1 MESILYIFLPC
12 KKVYPIGVTYL
23 ADFIHRRK
31 PEVRQRIL
39 DLSLFSESQRS
50 QAIRDA
56 ALEFKPDLVCFS
68 WRDIQIFSPHEGDA
82 SLEHAF
88 NFYFAGNPI
97 KRVAASFAGLKQL
110 YRYYSHIRANL
121 SYPWLVRKEFP
132 KTQIMIGG
140 GAFTAF
146 ADQLIEKLPEGTI
159 GILGE
164 GEDAILKVVNGES
177 LENER
182 YIIREGKQTRK
193 GNQGSPALLDALT
206 VDLPYLTSIFPQHA
220 AYMDESIGVQTK
232 RGCPYDCAFCLYPY
246 IEGKRVRYRPPEMVV
261 KDISQHYHQ
270 WGARRFWFTDAQFI
284 TGKEAY
290 PQCTEILERIVSEK
304 LEIEWS
310 GYIRTSLITPE
321 LAKLMV
327 RSGVGDL
334 EVAITSGSQ
343 EVLNN
348 LHMGFKLERL
358 YDGCRYLA
366 EAGFKG
372 KVILNYSLNSPKETE
387 ESLLQSVESY
397 KKVASILGEERV
409 FPLMFFLGI
418 QPNTDLEHRLL
429 EEGYLSAGYNPLML
443 TPTSI
448 RKLLYNPAPLNKL
461 IAKAC
466 LAAWE
471 RKEGSRDPRAWTG
484 SLSQTASQATPSGP
498 KPDTAHYADANLI
511 RGIQNNSGRDA
522 LLTLEEIL
530 RSRRPGSA
538 DSRHHGK
545 DGCESNELAVIHR
558 PLHAPWFACI
568 PREHGAI
575 MPLLLG

>member
-1 MESILYIFLPC
+1 MNSILYVFLPC
-12 KKVYPIGVTYL
+12 KKVYPIGATYL
-23 ADFIHRRK
+23 ADFIHRRR
-31 PEVRQRIL
+31 PDVRQRIL
-39 DLSLFSESQRS
+39 DLSLYPK
-50 QAIRDA
+50 A
-56 ALEFKPDLVCFS
+56 ARTQVLRKTADSFAPDLVCFS

-88 NFYFAGNPI
+88 NFYFSANPL
-97 KRVAASFAGLKQL
+97 KRAVASVQGIKQL
-110 YRYYSHIRANL
+110 YRYYQDIRLNL
-121 SYPWLVRKEFP
+121 SYPWLIRKHYP
-132 KTQIMIGG
+132 QSQIMIGG

-146 ADQLIEKLPEGTI
+146 ADQLIERLPEGTI

-164 GEDAILKVVNGES
+164 GEDAILKVIEGQPLS
-177 LENER
+177 DER
-182 YIIREGKQTRK
+182 YILREGGQTVK
-193 GNQGSPALLDALT
+193 GEKHAPALLDALT
-206 VDLPYLTSIFPQHA
+206 MDLPYLTSIFPQ
-220 AYMDESIGVQTK
+220 YGEYVGECIGVQTK

-261 KDISQHYHQ
+261 RDISQHYHQ

-290 PQCTEILERIVSEK
+290 PQCTEILERILREG

-310 GYIRTSLITPE
+310 GYIRTSLITAD

-343 EVLNN
+343 IVLND

-358 YDGCRYLA
+358 YDGCRHLA
-366 EAGFKG
+366 EAGFQG
-372 KVILNYSLNSPKETE
+372 KIILNYSLNSPNETE
-387 ESLLQSVESY
+387 ETLLQSVESY
-397 KKVASILGEERV
+397 KMVASILGEDRV

-443 TPTSI
+443 TPGSI
-448 RKLLYNPAPLNKL
+448 RKLLYNPAPLNKI

-466 LAAWE
+466 LAAWH
-471 RKEGSRDPRAWTG
+471 RKQGSRDPRSWSG
-484 SLSQTASQATPSGP
+484 SLSQPTRG
-498 KPDTAHYADANLI
+498 YADQNLI
-511 RGIQNNSGRDA
+511 RGLETNSGRDA

-530 RSRRPGSA
+530 RSRKSNALSTDSITAPATGSLK
-538 DSRHHGK
+538 S
-545 DGCESNELAVIHR
+545 
-558 PLHAPWFACI
+558 
-568 PREHGAI
+568 
-575 MPLLLG
+575 

>member
-39 DLSLFSESQRS
+39 DLSLFPEPQRS

-121 SYPWLVRKEFP
+121 SYPWLIRKEFP

-290 PQCTEILERIVSEK
+290 PQCTEILERSLSEK

-348 LHMGFKLERL
+348 PHMGFKLERL

-484 SLSQTASQATPSGP
+484 SLSQTASHTSPAGE

-530 RSRRPGSA
+530 RSRRPA
-538 DSRHHGK
+538 QPTAATTEK
-545 DGCESNELAVIHR
+545 TAVSPIS
-558 PLHAPWFACI
+558 
-568 PREHGAI
+568 
-575 MPLLLG
+575 

>member
-1 MESILYIFLPC
+1 MNSILYVFLPC

-23 ADFIHRRK
+23 ADFIHRRR
-31 PEVRQRIL
+31 PDIRQHIL
-39 DLSLFSESQRS
+39 DLSLYPQTQR
-50 QAIRDA
+50 ARVLRDTTA
-56 ALEFKPDLVCFS
+56 TVAPDLVCFS

-88 NFYFAGNPI
+88 NFYFASNPL
-97 KRVAASFAGLKQL
+97 KRIAASLQGVKQL
-110 YRYYSHIRANL
+110 YRYYSEIRTNL
-121 SYPWLVRKEFP
+121 SYPWLIRKEFP
-132 KTQIMIGG
+132 NSQIMIGG

-164 GEDAILKVVNGES
+164 GEDAILKVLGRQP
-177 LENER
+177 LDDER
-182 YIIREGKQTRK
+182 YIIRGGGRIQK
-193 GNQGSPALLDALT
+193 GEKHAPALLDALT
-206 VDLPYLTSIFPQHA
+206 VDLPYLTSIFPQYHE
-220 AYMDESIGVQTK
+220 YIGECIGVQSK

-261 KDISQHYHQ
+261 RDISQHYHQ

-290 PQCTEILERIVSEK
+290 PQCIEILERIIAEG

-366 EAGFKG
+366 EAGFRG
-372 KVILNYSLNSPKETE
+372 KIILNYSLNSPKETE
-387 ESLLQSVESY
+387 ETLLESVESY

-418 QPNTDLEHRLL
+418 QPNTDLEQRLL
-429 EEGYLSAGYNPLML
+429 EEGYLSTGYNPLLL
-443 TPTSI
+443 TPNSI
-448 RKLLYNPAPLNKL
+448 KKLLYNPAPLNKI

-466 LAAWE
+466 LTAWHH
-471 RKEGSRDPRAWTG
+471 KHGSQDPRPWSGAIRAEQP
-484 SLSQTASQATPSGP
+484 SQS
-498 KPDTAHYADANLI
+498 YADSNLMH
-511 RGIQNNSGRDA
+511 GIEGNSGRYT

-530 RSRRPGSA
+530 RSRKATPPAKASPEGSA
-538 DSRHHGK
+538 VK
-545 DGCESNELAVIHR
+545 TVT
-558 PLHAPWFACI
+558 
-568 PREHGAI
+568 
-575 MPLLLG
+575 

>member
-1 MESILYIFLPC
+1 VS
-12 KKVYPIGVTYL
+12 YL

-31 PEVRQRIL
+31 PDVRQRIL
-39 DLSLFSESQRS
+39 DLSLFPDAQRS
-50 QAIRDA
+50 RAVRDA
-56 ALEFKPDLVCFS
+56 ATEFKPDLVCFS
-68 WRDIQIFSPHEGDA
+68 WRDIQIFSPHEGDS

-88 NFYFAGNPI
+88 NFYFASNPL
-97 KRVAASFAGLKQL
+97 KRVVASFAGLQQL
-110 YRYYSHIRANL
+110 YRYYSHIRATL
-121 SYPWLVRKEFP
+121 SYPWLIAKEFP
-132 KTQIMIGG
+132 KAQIMMGG

-146 ADQLIEKLPEGTI
+146 ADQLILKLPEGTI

-164 GEDAILKVVNGES
+164 GEDAILKVIEGQS

-182 YIIREGKQTRK
+182 YILREGKTIRK
-193 GNQGSPALLDALT
+193 GQQGAPALLDALT
-206 VDLPYLTSIFPQHA
+206 VDLPYLTSIFPQ
-220 AYMDESIGVQTK
+220 YREYLGESIGVQSK

-246 IEGKRVRYRPPEMVV
+246 IEGKRVRYRPPPMVV

-290 PQCTEILERIVSEK
+290 PQCTEILERILAEK

-343 EVLNN
+343 VVLNN

-397 KKVASILGEERV
+397 KVVASILGEERV

-418 QPNTDLEHRLL
+418 QPNTDLEQRLL

-448 RKLLYNPAPLNKL
+448 KKLLYNPAPLNSF

-466 LAAWE
+466 LRAWE
-471 RKEGSRDPRAWTG
+471 RKDGSRDPRKWTG
-484 SLSQTASQATPSGP
+484 SLSQAPKESGP
-498 KPDTAHYADANLI
+498 YADKSLI
-511 RGIQNNSGRDA
+511 RGIEGNSGRDA
-522 LLTLEEIL
+522 LLSLEEIL
-530 RSRRPGSA
+530 RSRRSLRPA
-538 DSRHHGK
+538 EDSGEK
-545 DGCESNELAVIHR
+545 SVVTPAS
-558 PLHAPWFACI
+558 
-568 PREHGAI
+568 
-575 MPLLLG
+575 

>member
-121 SYPWLVRKEFP
+121 SYPWLIRKEFP

-290 PQCTEILERIVSEK
+290 PQCTEILERILSEK

-310 GYIRTSLITPE
+310 GYIRTSLITPD

-484 SLSQTASQATPSGP
+484 SLSQTASHTSPAGE
-498 KPDTAHYADANLI
+498 KPDTAHYADASLI

-530 RSRRPGSA
+530 RSRRPA
-538 DSRHHGK
+538 QPTAATTEK
-545 DGCESNELAVIHR
+545 TAVS
-558 PLHAPWFACI
+558 P
-568 PREHGAI
+568 
-575 MPLLLG
+575 MS

>member
-1 MESILYIFLPC
+1 MNSILYVFLPC

-23 ADFIHRRK
+23 ADFIHRRR
-31 PEVRQRIL
+31 PDVRQHIL
-39 DLSLFSESQRS
+39 DLSLYPQAQR
-50 QAIRDA
+50 ARVLRDTTA
-56 ALEFKPDLVCFS
+56 AVAPDLVCFS

-88 NFYFAGNPI
+88 NFYFASNPL
-97 KRVAASFAGLKQL
+97 KRIAASLQGVKQL
-110 YRYYSHIRANL
+110 YRYYSEIRTNL
-121 SYPWLVRKEFP
+121 SYPWLIRKEFP
-132 KTQIMIGG
+132 KSQIMIGG

-164 GEDAILKVVNGES
+164 GEDAILKVLGRQP
-177 LENER
+177 LDDER
-182 YIIREGKQTRK
+182 YLIRGGGRIQK
-193 GNQGSPALLDALT
+193 GEKHAPALLDALT
-206 VDLPYLTSIFPQHA
+206 VDLPYLTSIFPQYHE
-220 AYMDESIGVQTK
+220 YIGECIGVQSK

-261 KDISQHYHQ
+261 RDISQHYHQ

-290 PQCTEILERIVSEK
+290 PQCIEILERIIAEG

-358 YDGCRYLA
+358 YDGCCYLA
-366 EAGFKG
+366 EAGFRG
-372 KVILNYSLNSPKETE
+372 KIILNYSLNSPKETE
-387 ESLLQSVESY
+387 ETLLESVESY

-443 TPTSI
+443 TPNSI
-448 RKLLYNPAPLNKL
+448 KKLLYNPAPLNKI

-466 LAAWE
+466 LAAWHH
-471 RKEGSRDPRAWTG
+471 KHGSQDPRPWSGAIRAEQP
-484 SLSQTASQATPSGP
+484 SQN
-498 KPDTAHYADANLI
+498 YADSSLMH
-511 RGIQNNSGRDA
+511 GIEGNSGRYT

-530 RSRRPGSA
+530 KSRKQA
-538 DSRHHGK
+538 DSSVSHVK
-545 DGCESNELAVIHR
+545 SSPVS
-558 PLHAPWFACI
+558 PLS
-568 PREHGAI
+568 
-575 MPLLLG
+575 

>member
-31 PEVRQRIL
+31 PDVRQRIL
-39 DLSLFSESQRS
+39 DLSLFPDGQRIS
-50 QAIRDA
+50 AVRDA
-56 ALEFKPDLVCFS
+56 ATEFKPDLVCFS
-68 WRDIQIFSPHEGDA
+68 WRDIQIFSPHEGDS

-88 NFYFAGNPI
+88 NFYFASNPL
-97 KRVAASFAGLKQL
+97 KRITASFAGVKQL
-110 YRYYSHIRANL
+110 YRYYSHIRAAL
-121 SYPWLVRKEFP
+121 SYPWLIAKEFP
-132 KTQIMIGG
+132 KAQIMIGG

-146 ADQLIEKLPEGTI
+146 ADQLIQKLPEGVI

-164 GEDAILKVVNGES
+164 GEDAILKVIDGQS
-177 LENER
+177 LEQER
-182 YIIREGKQTRK
+182 YILREGKTVRK
-193 GNQGSPALLDALT
+193 GQQGSPALLDALT
-206 VDLPYLTSIFPQHA
+206 VDLPYLTSIFPQHRE
-220 AYMDESIGVQTK
+220 YLGESIGVQSK

-246 IEGKRVRYRPPEMVV
+246 IEGKRVRYRPPSMVV

-290 PQCTEILERIVSEK
+290 PQCTEILERILAEK

-343 EVLNN
+343 MVLND

-397 KKVASILGEERV
+397 KKVAAILGEERV

-418 QPNTDLEHRLL
+418 QPNTDLEQRLL

-448 RKLLYNPAPLNKL
+448 RKLLYNPAPLNSF

-466 LAAWE
+466 LMAWE
-471 RKEGSRDPRAWTG
+471 RKDGSRDPRKWTG
-484 SLSQTASQATPSGP
+484 SLSQAPKESGP
-498 KPDTAHYADANLI
+498 YADANLI
-511 RGIQNNSGRDA
+511 RGIEGNSGRDA
-522 LLTLEEIL
+522 LLSLEEIL
-530 RSRRPGSA
+530 RSRQSIRSA
-538 DSRHHGK
+538 K
-545 DGCESNELAVIHR
+545 ESSEKSVAT
-558 PLHAPWFACI
+558 PAS
-568 PREHGAI
+568 
-575 MPLLLG
+575 

>member
-1 MESILYIFLPC
+1 MNSILYIFLPC

-31 PEVRQRIL
+31 PDVRQRIL
-39 DLSLFSESQRS
+39 DLSLFPDGQRIS
-50 QAIRDA
+50 AVRDA
-56 ALEFKPDLVCFS
+56 ATEFKPDLVCFS
-68 WRDIQIFSPHEGDA
+68 WRDIQIFSPHEGDS

-88 NFYFAGNPI
+88 NFYFASNPI
-97 KRVAASFAGLKQL
+97 KRVAASFAGVKQL
-110 YRYYSHIRANL
+110 YRYYSHIRAAL
-121 SYPWLVRKEFP
+121 SYPWLIAKEFP
-132 KTQIMIGG
+132 KAQIMIGG

-146 ADQLIEKLPEGTI
+146 ADQLIQKLPEGVI

-164 GEDAILKVVNGES
+164 GEDAILKVIEGQS

-182 YIIREGKQTRK
+182 YILREGKTVRK
-193 GNQGSPALLDALT
+193 GQQGSPALLDALT
-206 VDLPYLTSIFPQHA
+206 VDLPYLTTIFPQHRE
-220 AYMDESIGVQTK
+220 YLDESIGVQSK

-246 IEGKRVRYRPPEMVV
+246 IEGKRVRYRPPAMVV

-290 PQCTEILERIVSEK
+290 PQCTEILERILAEK

-343 EVLNN
+343 MVLND

-418 QPNTDLEHRLL
+418 QPNTDLEERLL

-448 RKLLYNPAPLNKL
+448 RKLLYNPAPLNSF

-466 LAAWE
+466 LMAWE
-471 RKEGSRDPRAWTG
+471 RKDGSRDPRKWTG
-484 SLSQTASQATPSGP
+484 SLSQAP
-498 KPDTAHYADANLI
+498 KESSAYADANLI
-511 RGIQNNSGRDA
+511 RGIEGNSGRDA
-522 LLTLEEIL
+522 LLSLEEIL
-530 RSRRPGSA
+530 RSRQSIRSA
-538 DSRHHGK
+538 K
-545 DGCESNELAVIHR
+545 ESSEKSVAT
-558 PLHAPWFACI
+558 PAS
-568 PREHGAI
+568 
-575 MPLLLG
+575 

>member
-1 MESILYIFLPC
+1 
-12 KKVYPIGVTYL
+12 
-23 ADFIHRRK
+23 
-31 PEVRQRIL
+31 
-39 DLSLFSESQRS
+39 
-50 QAIRDA
+50 
-56 ALEFKPDLVCFS
+56 
-68 WRDIQIFSPHEGDA
+68 
-82 SLEHAF
+82 
-88 NFYFAGNPI
+88 
-97 KRVAASFAGLKQL
+97 
-110 YRYYSHIRANL
+110 
-121 SYPWLVRKEFP
+121 
-132 KTQIMIGG
+132 MIGG

-164 GEDAILKVVNGES
+164 GEDAILKVIEGQS
-177 LENER
+177 LEGER
-182 YIIREGKQTRK
+182 YIVREGKQTRK
-193 GNQGSPALLDALT
+193 GEQRAPALLDALT
-206 VDLPYLTSIFPQHA
+206 VDLPYLTSIFPQ
-220 AYMDESIGVQTK
+220 YGQYIDESIGVQTK

-261 KDISQHYHQ
+261 RDIAQHYRQ

-290 PQCTEILERIVSEK
+290 PQCIEILERILREK
-304 LEIEWS
+304 LDIEWS

-387 ESLLQSVESY
+387 DSLLQSVESY

-448 RKLLYNPAPLNKL
+448 RKLLYNPAPLNKI

-471 RKEGSRDPRAWTG
+471 RKQGSRDPRRWTG
-484 SLSQTASQATPSGP
+484 SLSQSSASAGASSTGS
-498 KPDTAHYADANLI
+498 YADGNLI
-511 RGIQNNSGRDA
+511 KGVQNNSGREA
-522 LLTLEEIL
+522 LLTLEDII
-530 RSRRPGSA
+530 RSRRPSEPVASGA
-538 DSRHHGK
+538 QK
-545 DGCESNELAVIHR
+545 TAVSTHR
-558 PLHAPWFACI
+558 
-568 PREHGAI
+568 
-575 MPLLLG
+575 

>member
-1 MESILYIFLPC
+1 MMESILYIFLPC

-39 DLSLFSESQRS
+39 DLSLFPEDQRIS
-50 QAIRDA
+50 AVRHA
-56 ALEFKPDLVCFS
+56 ATEFKPDLVCFS
-68 WRDIQIFSPHEGDA
+68 WRDIQIFSPHEGDS

-88 NFYFAGNPI
+88 NFYFASNPL
-97 KRVAASFAGLKQL
+97 KRITASFAGLQQL
-110 YRYYSHIRANL
+110 YRYYSHIRAAL
-121 SYPWLVRKEFP
+121 SYPWLIAKEFP
-132 KTQIMIGG
+132 RAQMMIGG

-146 ADQLIEKLPEGTI
+146 ADQLIQKLPEGTI

-164 GEDAILKVVNGES
+164 GEDAILKVVEGQS
-177 LENER
+177 LEQER
-182 YIIREGKQTRK
+182 YIVREGKTVRK
-193 GNQGSPALLDALT
+193 GQQGAPALLDALT
-206 VDLPYLTSIFPQHA
+206 VDLPYLTSIFPQ
-220 AYMDESIGVQTK
+220 YMEYLGESIGVQSK

-246 IEGKRVRYRPPEMVV
+246 IEGKRVRYRPPSMVV

-290 PQCTEILERIVSEK
+290 PQCTEILERILAEK

-343 EVLNN
+343 EVLND
-348 LHMGFKLERL
+348 LHMGFKLEKL

-397 KKVASILGEERV
+397 KNIAAILGEERV

-418 QPNTDLEHRLL
+418 QPNTDLEQRLL

-448 RKLLYNPAPLNKL
+448 RKLLYNPAPLNSF

-466 LAAWE
+466 LRAWE
-471 RKEGSRDPRAWTG
+471 RKEGSRDPRKWTG
-484 SLSQTASQATPSGP
+484 SLSQTP
-498 KPDTAHYADANLI
+498 KESESYADKSLI
-511 RGIQNNSGRDA
+511 RGIEGNSGREA
-522 LLTLEEIL
+522 LLSLEEIL
-530 RSRRPGSA
+530 RSRQSLRSTKDSGDKSA
-538 DSRHHGK
+538 VTR
-545 DGCESNELAVIHR
+545 
-558 PLHAPWFACI
+558 
-568 PREHGAI
+568 GA
-575 MPLLLG
+575 

>member
-1 MESILYIFLPC
+1 MNSILYIFLPC

-31 PEVRQRIL
+31 PEVRQRII
-39 DLSLFSESQRS
+39 DLSLYPESQRT
-50 QAIRDA
+50 QAVRDA
-56 ALEFKPDLVCFS
+56 ALEFKPELVCFS

-88 NFYFAGNPI
+88 NFYFASNPI
-97 KRVAASFAGLKQL
+97 KRVAASFSGLTQL
-110 YRYYSHIRANL
+110 YRYYSHIRATL
-121 SYPWLVRKEFP
+121 SYPWLINKEFP
-132 KTQIMIGG
+132 KAQIMIGG

-164 GEDAILKVVNGES
+164 GEDAILKVIEGQS
-177 LENER
+177 LEGER
-182 YIIREGKQTRK
+182 YIVREGKQVRK
-193 GNQGSPALLDALT
+193 GEQRAPALLDALT
-206 VDLPYLTSIFPQHA
+206 VDLPYLTSIFPQ
-220 AYMDESIGVQTK
+220 YGQYVDESIGVQTK

-261 KDISQHYHQ
+261 RDIAQHYHQ

-290 PQCTEILERIVSEK
+290 PQCIEILERVLHEN
-304 LEIEWS
+304 LDIEWS

-397 KKVASILGEERV
+397 KKVASILGEDRV

-448 RKLLYNPAPLNKL
+448 RKLLYNPAPLNKI

-471 RKEGSRDPRAWTG
+471 RKQGSRDPRRWTG
-484 SLSQTASQATPSGP
+484 SLSQGSASASGAPATGS
-498 KPDTAHYADANLI
+498 YADGNLI
-511 RGIQNNSGRDA
+511 KGVQNNSGREA

-530 RSRRPGSA
+530 RSRRS
-538 DSRHHGK
+538 
-545 DGCESNELAVIHR
+545 SNPAASGAQKTAVSTHR
-558 PLHAPWFACI
+558 
-568 PREHGAI
+568 
-575 MPLLLG
+575 

>member
-1 MESILYIFLPC
+1 MNSILYVFLPC
-12 KKVYPIGVTYL
+12 KKVYPIGITYL

-39 DLSLFSESQRS
+39 DLSLFPLAERT
-50 QAIRDA
+50 QALRDA
-56 ALEFKPDLVCFS
+56 TAEFKPDLVCFS
-68 WRDIQIFSPHEGDA
+68 WRDIQIFSPHEGDS

-88 NFYFAGNPI
+88 NFYFASNPL
-97 KRVAASFAGLKQL
+97 KKVVASFEGIKQL
-110 YRYYSHIRANL
+110 YRYYNHIYTIL
-121 SYPWLVRKEFP
+121 SYPWLIRKEFP
-132 KTQIMIGG
+132 KAQIMIGG

-164 GEDAILKVVNGES
+164 GEDAILKVVEGRSIED
-177 LENER
+177 ER
-182 YIIREGKQTRK
+182 YIVKEGRRIRK
-193 GNQGSPALLDALT
+193 GTQGSPALLDALT
-206 VDLPYLTSIFPQHA
+206 VDLPYLTSIFPQ
-220 AYMDESIGVQTK
+220 YGEYIYDESIGVQSK

-246 IEGKRVRYRPPEMVV
+246 IEGKRVRYRPPAMVV
-261 KDISQHYHQ
+261 QDISQHYHQ

-284 TGKEAY
+284 TGREAY
-290 PQCTEILERIVSEK
+290 PQCTEILERIVAEK

-310 GYIRTSLITPE
+310 GYVRTSLITPE

-334 EVAITSGSQ
+334 EVAVTSGSQ

-387 ESLLQSVESY
+387 ETLLQSVESY
-397 KKVASILGEERV
+397 KVVSSIIGEERV

-418 QPNTDLEHRLL
+418 QPNTDLEQRLL

-443 TPTSI
+443 TPSSI
-448 RKLLYNPAPLNKL
+448 KKLLYNPAPLNKI

-466 LAAWE
+466 LQAWE
-471 RKEGSRDPRAWTG
+471 RKEGSRDPRKWTG
-484 SLSQTASQATPSGP
+484 SLSQSDADSSA
-498 KPDTAHYADANLI
+498 YADKSLSK
-511 RGIQNNSGRDA
+511 GIEGNSGRDT
-522 LLTLEEIL
+522 LLSLEEII
-530 RSRRPGSA
+530 RSRRASASPRQTSEPGAS
-538 DSRHHGK
+538 STR
-545 DGCESNELAVIHR
+545 
-558 PLHAPWFACI
+558 
-568 PREHGAI
+568 
-575 MPLLLG
+575 

>member
-1 MESILYIFLPC
+1 MNSILYIFLPC

-31 PEVRQRIL
+31 PDVRQRIL
-39 DLSLFSESQRS
+39 DLSLFPDDQRRS
-50 QAIRDA
+50 AVRDA
-56 ALEFKPDLVCFS
+56 ATEFKPDLVCFS
-68 WRDIQIFSPHEGDA
+68 WRDIQIFSPHEGDS

-88 NFYFAGNPI
+88 NFYFASNPL
-97 KRVAASFAGLKQL
+97 KRVVASFAGLQQL
-110 YRYYSHIRANL
+110 YRYYSHIRAAL
-121 SYPWLVRKEFP
+121 SYPWLIAKKFP
-132 KTQIMIGG
+132 RAQIMIGG

-164 GEDAILKVVNGES
+164 GEDAILKVIEGQS
-177 LENER
+177 LEKER
-182 YIIREGKQTRK
+182 YIIREGKTIRK
-193 GNQGSPALLDALT
+193 GQQGSPALLDALT
-206 VDLPYLTSIFPQHA
+206 VDLPYLTSIFPQHRE
-220 AYMDESIGVQTK
+220 YLGESIGVQSK

-246 IEGKRVRYRPPEMVV
+246 IEGKRVRYRPPSMVV

-290 PQCTEILERIVSEK
+290 PQCIEILERILAEK

-343 EVLNN
+343 VVLND

-397 KKVASILGEERV
+397 KVVASILGEERV

-418 QPNTDLEHRLL
+418 QPNTDLEQRLL

-448 RKLLYNPAPLNKL
+448 RKLLYNPAPLNSF

-466 LAAWE
+466 LRAWE
-471 RKEGSRDPRAWTG
+471 RKEGSRDPRKWTG
-484 SLSQTASQATPSGP
+484 SLSQSSEGSGP
-498 KPDTAHYADANLI
+498 YADKSLI
-511 RGIQNNSGRDA
+511 KGIEGNSGRDA
-522 LLTLEEIL
+522 LLSLEEIL
-530 RSRRPGSA
+530 RSRPSFRSEKNSGEKS
-538 DSRHHGK
+538 
-545 DGCESNELAVIHR
+545 VIT
-558 PLHAPWFACI
+558 PAS
-568 PREHGAI
+568 
-575 MPLLLG
+575 

>member
-31 PEVRQRIL
+31 PELRQRIL
-39 DLSLFSESQRS
+39 DLSLFPEDQRIS
-50 QAIRDA
+50 AVRHA
-56 ALEFKPDLVCFS
+56 ATEFKPDLVCFS
-68 WRDIQIFSPHEGDA
+68 WRDIQIFSPHEGDS

-88 NFYFAGNPI
+88 NFYFASNPL
-97 KRVAASFAGLKQL
+97 KRITASFAGLQQL
-110 YRYYSHIRANL
+110 YRYYSHIRAAL
-121 SYPWLVRKEFP
+121 SYPWLIAKEFP
-132 KTQIMIGG
+132 RAQMMIGG

-146 ADQLIEKLPEGTI
+146 ADQLIQKLPEGTI

-164 GEDAILKVVNGES
+164 GEDAILKVVEGQS
-177 LENER
+177 LEQER
-182 YIIREGKQTRK
+182 YIVREGKTVRK
-193 GNQGSPALLDALT
+193 GQQGAPALLDALT
-206 VDLPYLTSIFPQHA
+206 VDLPYLTSIFPQ
-220 AYMDESIGVQTK
+220 YTEYLGESIGVQSK

-246 IEGKRVRYRPPEMVV
+246 IEGKRVRYRPPSMVV

-290 PQCTEILERIVSEK
+290 PQCTEILERILAEK

-343 EVLNN
+343 EVLND
-348 LHMGFKLERL
+348 LHMGFKLEKL

-397 KKVASILGEERV
+397 KNIAAILGEERV

-418 QPNTDLEHRLL
+418 QPNTDLEQRLL

-448 RKLLYNPAPLNKL
+448 RKLLYNPAPLNSF

-466 LAAWE
+466 LRAWE
-471 RKEGSRDPRAWTG
+471 RKEGSRDPRKWTG
-484 SLSQTASQATPSGP
+484 SLSQTPKESGS
-498 KPDTAHYADANLI
+498 YADKSLI
-511 RGIQNNSGRDA
+511 RGIEGNSGREA
-522 LLTLEEIL
+522 LLSLEEIL
-530 RSRRPGSA
+530 RSRQSLRSTKDSGDKSA
-538 DSRHHGK
+538 AIR
-545 DGCESNELAVIHR
+545 
-558 PLHAPWFACI
+558 
-568 PREHGAI
+568 GA
-575 MPLLLG
+575 

>member
-1 MESILYIFLPC
+1 
-12 KKVYPIGVTYL
+12 
-23 ADFIHRRK
+23 
-31 PEVRQRIL
+31 
-39 DLSLFSESQRS
+39 
-50 QAIRDA
+50 
-56 ALEFKPDLVCFS
+56 
-68 WRDIQIFSPHEGDA
+68 
-82 SLEHAF
+82 
-88 NFYFAGNPI
+88 
-97 KRVAASFAGLKQL
+97 
-110 YRYYSHIRANL
+110 
-121 SYPWLVRKEFP
+121 
-132 KTQIMIGG
+132 
-140 GAFTAF
+140 
-146 ADQLIEKLPEGTI
+146 
-159 GILGE
+159 
-164 GEDAILKVVNGES
+164 
-177 LENER
+177 
-182 YIIREGKQTRK
+182 
-193 GNQGSPALLDALT
+193 
-206 VDLPYLTSIFPQHA
+206 YLTSIFPQHA

-290 PQCTEILERIVSEK
+290 PQCTEILERILREK

-484 SLSQTASQATPSGP
+484 SLSQTASHTSPAGE

-530 RSRRPGSA
+530 RSRRPA
-538 DSRHHGK
+538 QPTTATTEK
-545 DGCESNELAVIHR
+545 TAVSPIS
-558 PLHAPWFACI
+558 
-568 PREHGAI
+568 
-575 MPLLLG
+575 

>member
-1 MESILYIFLPC
+1 MESILYVFLPC

-31 PEVRQRIL
+31 PDVRQRIL
-39 DLSLFSESQRS
+39 DLSLYPDGQRIS
-50 QAIRDA
+50 AVRDA
-56 ALEFKPDLVCFS
+56 TTEFKPDLVCFS
-68 WRDIQIFSPHEGDA
+68 WRDIQIFSPHEGDS

-88 NFYFAGNPI
+88 NFYFASNPL
-97 KRVAASFAGLKQL
+97 KRIAASFAGVKQL
-110 YRYYSHIRANL
+110 YRYYSHIRAAL
-121 SYPWLVRKEFP
+121 SYPWLIAKEFP
-132 KTQIMIGG
+132 KAQIMIGG

-146 ADQLIEKLPEGTI
+146 ADQLIQKLPEGVI

-164 GEDAILKVVNGES
+164 GEDAILKVIEGQS
-177 LENER
+177 LEQER
-182 YIIREGKQTRK
+182 YILREGKTVRK
-193 GNQGSPALLDALT
+193 GQQGSPALLDALT
-206 VDLPYLTSIFPQHA
+206 VDLPYLTSIFPQHRE
-220 AYMDESIGVQTK
+220 YQGESIGVQSK

-246 IEGKRVRYRPPEMVV
+246 IEGKRVRYRPPSMVV

-270 WGARRFWFTDAQFI
+270 WGTRRFWFTDAQFI

-290 PQCTEILERIVSEK
+290 PQCTEILERILAEK

-343 EVLNN
+343 MVLND

-366 EAGFKG
+366 EAGFRG

-418 QPNTDLEHRLL
+418 QPNTDLEERLL

-448 RKLLYNPAPLNKL
+448 RKLLYNPAPLNSF

-466 LAAWE
+466 LRAWE
-471 RKEGSRDPRAWTG
+471 RKEGSRDPRKWTG
-484 SLSQTASQATPSGP
+484 SLSQTPKESGP
-498 KPDTAHYADANLI
+498 YADQSLI
-511 RGIQNNSGRDA
+511 RGIEGNSGRDA
-522 LLTLEEIL
+522 LLSLEEIL
-530 RSRRPGSA
+530 RSRQSLRAAKDSSEKSVATPG
-538 DSRHHGK
+538 G
-545 DGCESNELAVIHR
+545 
-558 PLHAPWFACI
+558 
-568 PREHGAI
+568 
-575 MPLLLG
+575 

>member
-1 MESILYIFLPC
+1 MDSILYIFLPC

-23 ADFIHRRK
+23 ADFVHRRK

-39 DLSLFSESQRS
+39 DLSLFPVSQRS
-50 QAIRDA
+50 RAIRDA
-56 ALEFKPDLVCFS
+56 AMEFKPDLVCFS
-68 WRDIQIFSPHEGDA
+68 WRDIQIFSPHEGDS

-88 NFYFAGNPI
+88 NFYFASNPL
-97 KRVAASFAGLKQL
+97 KRMVASFAGLHQL
-110 YRYYSHIRANL
+110 YRYYSHIRTNL
-121 SYPWLVRKEFP
+121 SYPWLIAKEFP
-132 KTQIMIGG
+132 KAQIMIGG

-146 ADQLIEKLPEGTI
+146 ADQLIEKLPKGTI

-164 GEDAILKVVNGES
+164 GEDAILKVIEGRS
-177 LENER
+177 IADER
-182 YIIREGKQTRK
+182 YIIKEGKQIKK
-193 GNQGSPALLDALT
+193 GTQGSPALLDTLT
-206 VDLPYLTSIFPQHA
+206 VDLPYLTSIFPQ
-220 AYMDESIGVQTK
+220 YRDYVDESIGVQTK

-246 IEGKRVRYRPPEMVV
+246 IEGKRVRYRPPAMIVQ
-261 KDISQHYHQ
+261 DISQHYHQ

-284 TGKEAY
+284 TGKESY
-290 PQCTEILERIVSEK
+290 PQCTEILERILAEK

-321 LAKLMV
+321 LATLMV

-387 ESLLQSVESY
+387 DSLLQSVEAY
-397 KKVASILGEERV
+397 KTVAAILGEERV

-443 TPTSI
+443 TPNSI
-448 RKLLYNPAPLNKL
+448 RKLLYNPAPLNKI

-466 LAAWE
+466 LLAWE
-471 RKEGSRDPRAWTG
+471 RKRGSRDPRAWSG
-484 SLSQTASQATPSGP
+484 SLSQTAEAPRS
-498 KPDTAHYADANLI
+498 YADQSLLK
-511 RGIQNNSGRDA
+511 GIDGNSGRDA
-522 LLTLEEIL
+522 LLSLEEII
-530 RSRRPGSA
+530 RSRKSSSQSMA
-538 DSRHHGK
+538 SR
-545 DGCESNELAVIHR
+545 ENPVATSVR
-558 PLHAPWFACI
+558 
-568 PREHGAI
+568 
-575 MPLLLG
+575 

>member
-1 MESILYIFLPC
+1 MQSILYIFLPC

-31 PEVRQRIL
+31 PDVRQRIL
-39 DLSLFSESQRS
+39 DLSLFPDAQRIS
-50 QAIRDA
+50 AVRDA
-56 ALEFKPDLVCFS
+56 TTEFKPDLVCFS
-68 WRDIQIFSPHEGDA
+68 WRDIQIFSPHEGDS

-88 NFYFAGNPI
+88 NFYFASNPL
-97 KRVAASFAGLKQL
+97 KRVAASFAGVKQL
-110 YRYYSHIRANL
+110 YRYYSHIRAAL
-121 SYPWLVRKEFP
+121 SYPWLIAKEFP
-132 KTQIMIGG
+132 KAQIMIGG

-146 ADQLIEKLPEGTI
+146 ADQLIQKLPEGVI

-164 GEDAILKVVNGES
+164 GEDAILKVIEGQS
-177 LENER
+177 LEKER
-182 YIIREGKQTRK
+182 YILREGKTVRK
-193 GNQGSPALLDALT
+193 GQQGSPALLDALT
-206 VDLPYLTSIFPQHA
+206 VDLPYLTSIFPQHRE
-220 AYMDESIGVQTK
+220 YLGESIGVQSK

-246 IEGKRVRYRPPEMVV
+246 IEGKRVRYRPPSMVV

-290 PQCTEILERIVSEK
+290 PQCIEILERILAEK

-343 EVLNN
+343 EVLND

-418 QPNTDLEHRLL
+418 QPNTDLEERLL
-429 EEGYLSAGYNPLML
+429 AEGYLSAGYNPLML

-448 RKLLYNPAPLNKL
+448 RKLLYNPAPLNSF

-466 LAAWE
+466 LMAWE
-471 RKEGSRDPRAWTG
+471 RKDGSRDPRKWTG
-484 SLSQTASQATPSGP
+484 SLSQAPKESG
-498 KPDTAHYADANLI
+498 AYADTNLI
-511 RGIQNNSGRDA
+511 RGIEGNSGRDA
-522 LLTLEEIL
+522 LLSLEEIL
-530 RSRRPGSA
+530 RSRRPSPAPSHKAEPRVTSA
-538 DSRHHGK
+538 G
-545 DGCESNELAVIHR
+545 
-558 PLHAPWFACI
+558 
-568 PREHGAI
+568 
-575 MPLLLG
+575 

>member
-1 MESILYIFLPC
+1 MNSILYIFLPC

-39 DLSLFSESQRS
+39 DLSLFSESQRT

-56 ALEFKPDLVCFS
+56 ALDFKPDLVCFS

-88 NFYFAGNPI
+88 NFYFASNPI

-121 SYPWLVRKEFP
+121 SYPWLIRKEFP
-132 KTQIMIGG
+132 KSQIMIGG

-193 GNQGSPALLDALT
+193 GNQGAPALLDALT

-220 AYMDESIGVQTK
+220 SYMDESIGVQTK

-290 PQCTEILERIVSEK
+290 PQCTEILERILSEK

-448 RKLLYNPAPLNKL
+448 RKLLYNPAPLNKI

-466 LAAWE
+466 LTAWE
-471 RKEGSRDPRAWTG
+471 HKEGSRDPRAWTG
-484 SLSQTASQATPSGP
+484 SLSQTSPSEA
-498 KPDTAHYADANLI
+498 KPDQAHYADANLI
-511 RGIQNNSGRDA
+511 RGIQNNSGREA

-530 RSRRPGSA
+530 QSRRPA
-538 DSRHHGK
+538 QPTAAPTEK
-545 DGCESNELAVIHR
+545 TAVS
-558 PLHAPWFACI
+558 P
-568 PREHGAI
+568 
-575 MPLLLG
+575 MT